1 MHPKPQEVFAA
12 GRAEK
17 LVGGERLPPTLE
29 QPLEANY
36 CTSVYISNTP
46 TLLEKQLLL
55 SERKNARFLSIH
67 R

>member
-29 QPLEANY
+29 QPLEANH

-46 TLLEKQLLL
+46 ALLEKQLLL
-55 SERKNARFLSIH
+55 SEGKNARFLSVH